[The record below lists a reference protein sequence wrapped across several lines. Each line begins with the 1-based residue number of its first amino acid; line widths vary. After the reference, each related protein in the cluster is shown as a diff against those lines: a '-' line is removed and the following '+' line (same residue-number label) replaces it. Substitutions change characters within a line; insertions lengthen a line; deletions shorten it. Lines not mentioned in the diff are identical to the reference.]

1 MDHKSGKWA
10 KEILSLVNSEGNW
23 GNFHTL
29 SVPVKGKALTT
40 EQAIRRL
47 YILGYTKDDE
57 VIAKVIKQMEES
69 VKGKR
74 KIDDYFEKKHDW
86 LFFEK
91 LMLASWI
98 RRFDPL
104 NVYALEIAKEWGI
117 IAEKAF
123 ASGKYNEVDDVKA
136 FTEWKGRKPKSG
148 FETGFGML
156 YHAVLLKDILPEE
169 TEKAFIDYYLE
180 RPEGMGYIYNNKL
193 SVLPENFE
201 SREASCYLAA
211 IEVLAEY
218 KCTKEKLAFVKD
230 WLYKN
235 MDENGQWD
243 FGSKANDKV
252 YFPLSD
258 SWRDKENRK
267 KDSTERVM
275 KLLSKI

>member
-74 KIDDYFEKKHDW
+74 KKDDYIEKKHDW

-218 KCTKEKLAFVKD
+218 KCAKEKLAFVKD

>member
-193 SVLPENFE
+193 SALPENFE

-218 KCTKEKLAFVKD
+218 KCAKEKLAFVKD

>member
-1 MDHKSGKWA
+1 MDHKSRKWA

-47 YILGYTKDDE
+47 YILGYTKDDA

-69 VKGKR
+69 VKGER

-218 KCTKEKLAFVKD
+218 KCAKEKLAFVKD

>member
-69 VKGKR
+69 VKVKI

-123 ASGKYNEVDDVKA
+123 ASGKYNEEDDVKA

-218 KCTKEKLAFVKD
+218 KCANEKLAFVKD